1 MVVSGFHVVICR
13 RKNEKI
19 FIFVGSHR
27 SPLVPAGRPGCIF
40 GVYAATGQ
48 ADHGPGFITVDGCEC
63 AIKDPGFRFL
73 HPTPTIIPDP
83 VTIINEVRSLARLET
98 IQYSIEKVITAETG
112 QGSFGFLFGDKLLF
126 VAHGTVIAGIDLGQL
141 TSQDLRLD
149 GKVLTVQ
156 LPEPEIFVATL
167 DNDKSYVYDR
177 QKGLLN
183 SGVTDLETK
192 ARQVAEQEIAEAAI
206 SDGILSQAK
215 LNAENYLTRLF
226 KTLGYQE
233 VIFIYPTPEDVP

>member
-1 MVVSGFHVVICR
+1 MKKSSSWWVAGILLVLLVALVVFLVYMLQLVRQTTAQALSPVMNANAVLGTQVSG
-13 RKNEKI
+13 
-19 FIFVGSHR
+19 
-27 SPLVPAGRPGCIF
+27 L
-40 GVYAATGQ
+40 
-48 ADHGPGFITVDGCEC
+48 
-63 AIKDPGFRFL
+63 L

-83 VTIINEVRSLARLET
+83 VTIVNEVRSLARLET

-126 VAHGTVIAGIDLGQL
+126 VAHGTVIAGVDLSQL
-141 TSQDLRLD
+141 TSQDLKLE

-156 LPEPEIFVATL
+156 MPEPEIFVATL
-167 DNDKSYVYDR
+167 DNDKSYIYDR

-183 SGVTDLETK
+183 SGVTNLETQ
-192 ARQVAEQEIAEAAI
+192 ARQVAVQEIAKAAI

>member
-1 MVVSGFHVVICR
+1 MRKSSFLWVAIGVLLFLLVALVVFSVYMLQLVRQTTDQALSPVMGANAQLRTQVSG
-13 RKNEKI
+13 
-19 FIFVGSHR
+19 
-27 SPLVPAGRPGCIF
+27 
-40 GVYAATGQ
+40 
-48 ADHGPGFITVDGCEC
+48 
-63 AIKDPGFRFL
+63 FL

-126 VAHGTVIAGIDLGQL
+126 VAHGTVIAGVDLGQL

-149 GKVLTVQ
+149 GNVLTVQ

-206 SDGILSQAK
+206 SDGILSEAK

>member
-1 MVVSGFHVVICR
+1 MGKSSSLWIVVGALFILLAALVGFSLYMLQMVR
-13 RKNEKI
+13 QTTQQTL
-19 FIFVGSHR
+19 
-27 SPLVPAGRPGCIF
+27 SPVMEANAQLKTQV
-40 GVYAATGQ
+40 
-48 ADHGPGFITVDGCEC
+48 AD
-63 AIKDPGFRFL
+63 FL
-73 HPTPTIIPDP
+73 HPTPTILPDP
-83 VTIINEVRSLARLET
+83 VTIVNEVRSLARLET
-98 IQYSIEKVITAETG
+98 IQYSIEKVITAESG
-112 QGSFGFLFGDKLLF
+112 QGAFGFLFGDKLLF

-149 GKVLTVQ
+149 GSLLTVQ

-183 SGVTDLETK
+183 SGETDLETK
-192 ARQVAEQEIAEAAI
+192 ARQVAEQEIAQAAI
-206 SDGILSQAK
+206 SDGILSEAK
-215 LNAENYLTRLF
+215 LNGENYLTRLF

>member
-1 MVVSGFHVVICR
+1 MRKSSSLWVAIGVLLFLLVALVVFSVYMLQLVRQTTDQALSPVMGANAQLRTQVSG
-13 RKNEKI
+13 
-19 FIFVGSHR
+19 
-27 SPLVPAGRPGCIF
+27 
-40 GVYAATGQ
+40 
-48 ADHGPGFITVDGCEC
+48 
-63 AIKDPGFRFL
+63 FL

-126 VAHGTVIAGIDLGQL
+126 VAHGTVIAGIDLAQL

-206 SDGILSQAK
+206 SDGILSEAK

>member
-1 MVVSGFHVVICR
+1 M
-13 RKNEKI
+13 EKI
-19 FIFVGSHR
+19 SSRWIVAGIFIVLLASLIIFSVYVLQMVR
-27 SPLVPAGRPGCIF
+27 QTTNQALSPIMD
-40 GVYAATGQ
+40 
-48 ADHGPGFITVDGCEC
+48 ADIQLKTQVSSL
-63 AIKDPGFRFL
+63 L

-83 VTIINEVRSLARLET
+83 ITIVNEVRSLARLET
-98 IQYSIEKVITAETG
+98 IQFSIEKVITAETG

-126 VAHGTVIAGIDLGQL
+126 VAHGTVIAGVDLGQL
-141 TSQDLRLD
+141 TSQDLKLENN
-149 GKVLTVQ
+149 VLTVHM
-156 LPEPEIFVATL
+156 PEPEIFVATL

-183 SGVTDLETK
+183 PGETDLETK
-192 ARQVAEQEIAEAAI
+192 ARQVAVQEIAKAAL

>member
-1 MVVSGFHVVICR
+1 MWVAIGVLLFLLVALVVFSVYMLQLVRQTTDQALSPLMGANAQLRTQVSG
-13 RKNEKI
+13 
-19 FIFVGSHR
+19 
-27 SPLVPAGRPGCIF
+27 
-40 GVYAATGQ
+40 
-48 ADHGPGFITVDGCEC
+48 
-63 AIKDPGFRFL
+63 FL

>member
-1 MVVSGFHVVICR
+1 MRKSSFLWIAIALVLLVALVVFSVNILKLVRQTTEQALSPIIDTNAQLRTQVSG
-13 RKNEKI
+13 
-19 FIFVGSHR
+19 
-27 SPLVPAGRPGCIF
+27 
-40 GVYAATGQ
+40 
-48 ADHGPGFITVDGCEC
+48 
-63 AIKDPGFRFL
+63 FL

-112 QGSFGFLFGDKLLF
+112 QGSFGFLFGDRLLF
-126 VAHGTVIAGIDLGQL
+126 VAHGTVIAGVDLSQL
-141 TSQDLRLD
+141 TSPDLKLD
-149 GKVLTVQ
+149 GNVLTVQ

-183 SGVTDLETK
+183 SGETNLETK

>member
-1 MVVSGFHVVICR
+1 MRKISSGWAAAGILLFMLVGLVVFSVYMLQVVRQTTDQALSPFMDANAVLKTQVSG
-13 RKNEKI
+13 
-19 FIFVGSHR
+19 
-27 SPLVPAGRPGCIF
+27 L
-40 GVYAATGQ
+40 
-48 ADHGPGFITVDGCEC
+48 
-63 AIKDPGFRFL
+63 L

-83 VTIINEVRSLARLET
+83 VTIVNEVRSLARLET
-98 IQYSIEKVITAETG
+98 IQYSIEKVITAEMG
-112 QGSFGFLFGDKLLF
+112 QGSFSFLFGDRLLF
-126 VAHGTVIAGIDLGQL
+126 VAHGTVIAGVDLSLL
-141 TSQDLRLD
+141 TSQDLKLE
-149 GKVLTVQ
+149 GNVLTVQ

-192 ARQVAEQEIAEAAI
+192 ARQAAVQEIVKAAI
-206 SDGILSQAK
+206 SDGILSQAR
-215 LNAENYLTRLF
+215 LNAENYMTRLF

>member
-1 MVVSGFHVVICR
+1 MGKSSSLWVAIGVLLFLLVALVVFSVYMLQMVRQTTDQVLSPVMDANAQLRTQVSG
-13 RKNEKI
+13 
-19 FIFVGSHR
+19 
-27 SPLVPAGRPGCIF
+27 
-40 GVYAATGQ
+40 
-48 ADHGPGFITVDGCEC
+48 
-63 AIKDPGFRFL
+63 FL

-83 VTIINEVRSLARLET
+83 VTIINEARSLARLET
-98 IQYSIEKVITAETG
+98 IQYSIEKVITAESG
-112 QGSFGFLFGDKLLF
+112 QGSFGFLFGDRLLF
-126 VAHGTVIAGIDLGQL
+126 VAHGTVIAGVDLSQL

-149 GKVLTVQ
+149 GNVLTVQ

-192 ARQVAEQEIAEAAI
+192 ARQAAEQEIAEAAI

>member
-1 MVVSGFHVVICR
+1 MRKPSPWWVAAGILLILLVALVVFSVYMLQLVR
-13 RKNEKI
+13 QTTAQAL
-19 FIFVGSHR
+19 
-27 SPLVPAGRPGCIF
+27 SPVMDAN
-40 GVYAATGQ
+40 AQ
-48 ADHGPGFITVDGCEC
+48 
-63 AIKDPGFRFL
+63 IKTQVSNLL

-83 VTIINEVRSLARLET
+83 VTIVNEVRSLARLET
-98 IQYSIEKVITAETG
+98 IQFSIEKVITAETG

-126 VAHGTVIAGIDLGQL
+126 VAHGTVIAGVDLGQL

-167 DNDKSYVYDR
+167 DNSKSYVYDR

-183 SGVTDLETK
+183 NGTTDLETK
-192 ARQVAEQEIAEAAI
+192 ARQVAEQEIAQAAI

>member
-1 MVVSGFHVVICR
+1 MEKSSSRWIVGGILIILLVSLVVFSVYVLQLVKQTTTQALSPIMDADTQLKTQVSG
-13 RKNEKI
+13 
-19 FIFVGSHR
+19 
-27 SPLVPAGRPGCIF
+27 L
-40 GVYAATGQ
+40 
-48 ADHGPGFITVDGCEC
+48 
-63 AIKDPGFRFL
+63 L

-83 VTIINEVRSLARLET
+83 VTIVNEVRSLARLET
-98 IQYSIEKVITAETG
+98 IQFSIEKVITAETG
-112 QGSFGFLFGDKLLF
+112 QGSFSFLFGDKLLF
-126 VAHGTVIAGIDLGQL
+126 VAHGTVIAGVDLAQL

-149 GKVLTVQ
+149 GNVLTVQ

-183 SGVTDLETK
+183 PGETDLETK
-192 ARQVAEQEIAEAAI
+192 ARQVAVQEIAQAAI

>member
-1 MVVSGFHVVICR
+1 MRKSSSLWVAIGVLLFLLVALVVFSVYMLQLVRQTTDQALSPLMGANAQLRTQVSG
-13 RKNEKI
+13 
-19 FIFVGSHR
+19 
-27 SPLVPAGRPGCIF
+27 
-40 GVYAATGQ
+40 
-48 ADHGPGFITVDGCEC
+48 
-63 AIKDPGFRFL
+63 FL

>member
-1 MVVSGFHVVICR
+1 MKKSSSWWVAGILLIVLVALVVFLVYMLQLVRQTTAQALSPIMNANAVLGTQVSG
-13 RKNEKI
+13 
-19 FIFVGSHR
+19 
-27 SPLVPAGRPGCIF
+27 L
-40 GVYAATGQ
+40 
-48 ADHGPGFITVDGCEC
+48 
-63 AIKDPGFRFL
+63 L

-83 VTIINEVRSLARLET
+83 VTIVNEVRSLARLET

-126 VAHGTVIAGIDLGQL
+126 VAHGTVIAGVDLSQL
-141 TSQDLRLD
+141 TSQDLKLE

-156 LPEPEIFVATL
+156 MPEPEIFVATL
-167 DNDKSYVYDR
+167 DNDKSYIYDR

-183 SGVTDLETK
+183 SGVTNLETQ
-192 ARQVAEQEIAEAAI
+192 ARQVAVQEIAKAAI

-233 VIFIYPTPEDVP
+233 VIFIYPTPVDVP

>member
-1 MVVSGFHVVICR
+1 M
-13 RKNEKI
+13 RKSSALWAAI
-19 FIFVGSHR
+19 GALLFLLVALAVFSVYMLQTVR
-27 SPLVPAGRPGCIF
+27 QTTQQALSPVLDANAQLKTQVAG
-40 GVYAATGQ
+40 
-48 ADHGPGFITVDGCEC
+48 
-63 AIKDPGFRFL
+63 FL
-73 HPTPTIIPDP
+73 HPTPTILPDP
-83 VTIINEVRSLARLET
+83 VTIVNEVRSLARLET

-112 QGSFGFLFGDKLLF
+112 QGAFGFLFGDRLLF

-149 GKVLTVQ
+149 GNVLTVQ

-183 SGVTDLETK
+183 SGATDLETK
-192 ARQVAEQEIAEAAI
+192 ARQVAEEEITKAAI
-206 SDGILSQAK
+206 SDGILSEAK
-215 LNAENYLTRLF
+215 LNGENYLARLF
-226 KTLGYQE
+226 KTLGYQD